1 LYDSIIALILDW
13 EAHRPV
19 FFAVTVILVMSLQG
33 LFLGILADFVFKVLG
48 IRVRKVDR

>member
-1 LYDSIIALILDW
+1 LFDLIIALILDW

-19 FFAVTVILVMSLQG
+19 SFDVTVILVMSLEG

-48 IRVRKVDR
+48 IRVQKVGL

>member
-1 LYDSIIALILDW
+1 MYDSIVTLILDW

-19 FFAVTVILVMSLQG
+19 FFAVTVILVMSLEG

-48 IRVRKVDR
+48 IRAKKVKR